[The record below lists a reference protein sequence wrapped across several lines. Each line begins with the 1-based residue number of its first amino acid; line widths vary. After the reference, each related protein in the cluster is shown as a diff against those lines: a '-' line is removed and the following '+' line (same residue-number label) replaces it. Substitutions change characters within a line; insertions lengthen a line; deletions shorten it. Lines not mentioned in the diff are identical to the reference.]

1 MEKPF
6 TIIKTV
12 TLICIPRIR
21 SDITLNSDTYY
32 VDIVGSE
39 NDGIVIAYC
48 NIFRE
53 NGFMIGQYKD
63 GGWIGECRASGGYDG
78 TTRTTRNDITYQGR
92 YHVKK
97 EYSGIWVDGISEG
110 EVLLIDT
117 DASVVE
123 NEEFNH
129 KNRQETTIHFV
140 SGKAEGH
147 TETIKYYYRENK
159 NKWEPTTKTV
169 HDFKE
174 GEPQTFLT
182 QTKDGELEIYEFT
195 TWMDGYDDSWYQ
207 ATDCGHEY
215 IWKK

>member
-1 MEKPF
+1 MMDMMERQELREMILPIRDDTMSRKN
-6 TIIKTV
+6 
-12 TLICIPRIR
+12 IP
-21 SDITLNSDTYY
+21 
-32 VDIVGSE
+32 
-39 NDGIVIAYC
+39 
-48 NIFRE
+48 
-53 NGFMIGQYKD
+53 
-63 GGWIGECRASGGYDG
+63 GYG
-78 TTRTTRNDITYQGR
+78 LM
-92 YHVKK
+92 VFP
-97 EYSGIWVDGISEG
+97 
-110 EVLLIDT
+110 IDT